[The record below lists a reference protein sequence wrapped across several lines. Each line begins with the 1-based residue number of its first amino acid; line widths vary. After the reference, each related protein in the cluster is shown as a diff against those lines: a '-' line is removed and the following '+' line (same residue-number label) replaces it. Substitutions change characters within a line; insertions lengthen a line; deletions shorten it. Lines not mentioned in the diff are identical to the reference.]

1 MIGCSYCY
9 PSTGS
14 YSYRTD
20 AVRAQTYTRSAE
32 IVPTRYHIPLYVCI
46 HLTYQYVCVTDSNNQ
61 PSKILAV
68 CGSGAGHRQRA
79 APLRALET
87 AHVTLEGLWNTR
99 SNTPCYEPNQHHI
112 HRTEA
117 GSATATA
124 LHVPPVQ
131 RPGKPESFTTPRASY
146 DTLNQD
152 RVCTVP
158 TWCAEKT
165 AAASAAAASR
175 RPREANCGAGFSSS
189 SWYS

>member
-1 MIGCSYCY
+1 MGAAIVIPPRGRTRTELMRYEHKRTPGRQKSY
-9 PSTGS
+9 PPGTT
-14 YSYRTD
+14 YRC
-20 AVRAQTYTRSAE
+20 TYVFILPNS
-32 IVPTRYHIPLYVCI
+32 
-46 HLTYQYVCVTDSNNQ
+46 YVCVTDSNNQ
-61 PSKILAV
+61 PSKIFAV

-99 SNTPCYEPNQHHI
+99 SNTPCYKPNQHHI

-158 TWCAEKT
+158 TWGAEKT
-165 AAASAAAASR
+165 AAAAAASR